1 MVDIFCWVSS
11 VGVSKVLSKVLSL
24 TPLKVIRLGSDTT
37 VVIGDIIS
45 HAEFRG

>member
-11 VGVSKVLSKVLSL
+11 LYVSKGLSKIL
-24 TPLKVIRLGSDTT
+24 TPLKVIRLGTL
-37 VVIGDIIS
+37 VIQRFTLIS